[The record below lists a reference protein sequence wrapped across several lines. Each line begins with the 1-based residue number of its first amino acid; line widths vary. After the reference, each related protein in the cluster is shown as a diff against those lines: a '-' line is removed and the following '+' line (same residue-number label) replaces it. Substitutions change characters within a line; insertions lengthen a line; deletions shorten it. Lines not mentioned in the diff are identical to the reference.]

1 MTLANKSIM
10 TSYLTLLENCN
21 SKFPWTINQLRL
33 AEDKEFDLKPMGIIN
48 KTYFL
53 EINGRKYGYV
63 VAPHISDTIE
73 QVVKRFNDM
82 LKTNS
87 RGQAL
92 AYLRSATTLAS
103 GSVKGVSPIMR

>member
-1 MTLANKSIM
+1 MALATKSIM
-10 TSYLTLLENCN
+10 ASYLILLESCN
-21 SKFPWTINQLRL
+21 SKFPWTMNQLKE
-33 AEDKEFDLKPMGIIN
+33 AKDKEFNLKPMGIIN

-53 EINGRKYGYV
+53 EINGKKYGYV

-82 LKTNS
+82 LKTES

-92 AYLRSATTLAS
+92 AYLRTATKLVS